1 MTSLL
6 NSYKAITQPGS
17 VHRSA
22 QDVTGTTV
30 EQVTTNNTLWT
41 ISVDGPDAVYTI
53 NVQAF
58 DSLVFKPVEDGVVD
72 GTPTGFIATF
82 IGAIEA
88 IQIVPTS
95 GSTYSYSIVGQHE
108 S

>member
-1 MTSLL
+1 MSSLL
-6 NSYKAITQPGS
+6 ENFKAITQPGS
-17 VHRSA
+17 VHRNGV
-22 QDVTGTTV
+22 DVTGTTV

-41 ISVDGPDAVYTI
+41 VNIDGPDSVYTI

-58 DSLVFKPVEDGVVD
+58 ESTVFKPVEDGVVD
-72 GTPTGFIATF
+72 GTPTGFVATF
-82 IGAIEA
+82 IGSIEA